1 MRRRELFKNGIR
13 AGLGIAVSP
22 LLADRM
28 AGEAVTPKKSAIPLQ
43 PSPLL
48 EYRLFS
54 RTSSQGQTE
63 LAQSRKGPWT
73 AVAQGDT
80 FAGMHVLSVPAKA
93 GGRSWTLVERNDAA
107 CGEFLYVEPS
117 GVICRVTKPLGK
129 VGMQEPR
136 AIEARSQDYWERLLK
151 AEDDI
156 LGKEYLADPRD
167 PSLERTRELLPPL
180 IYPETYIGMKE
191 YPHKVAISWDGSIGI
206 ERSFFNGV
214 PGWSIR
220 SESSS
225 GNASTANEGELSEL
239 GAALP
244 FALNGQEID
253 RSEAMQVFRMQ
264 LESCLPITQYVYQR
278 PADEAGWEQIAFMG
292 QLRGKPAIFLRFR
305 IVNFS
310 ATAKTVEFAIYPP
323 LDGKLEPHPD
333 NKTIVITAPTCTAE
347 MKPRRISESRAALTS
362 EYPFKMANGF
372 PVWALSLAPGDH
384 KDLHFV
390 LPGYSASG
398 ALSPDPGQVGDAF
411 YEALKGE
418 CESWQAFFQ
427 RGAQFEIPEQFINEI
442 SRGALTK
449 SLVCVNGD
457 EPGGGALWYQGFW
470 PFCTTYLSQVL
481 LELGYFSEV
490 RRYISYFLK
499 TRIEPNGKINTG
511 WNNDANH
518 QIFDAG
524 YFLKLL
530 ASYYWY
536 SQDASLYTENI
547 QQIDKIVGFL
557 QASREESLKSF
568 TPDDP
573 RYGMV
578 KGILSCDWWQ
588 KPPDYYYTNDGPIW
602 EGLRDYAQ
610 MLQDIGVS
618 MGRHSLVV
626 KGKALAQYAKEYHA
640 ILRRSLETA
649 KENDGNKLT
658 FIHIHPILGN
668 PKRPVRCIYL
678 TDEWS
683 RAQRRFHDSPRLA
696 GSDLLTDEERRCI
709 FDFEFNHDQTVLG
722 VRRYLAPRLDNFQCH
737 NSAFQKLRLGMVRE
751 YLMEYYGTIQALLG
765 PGLWSGFE
773 QTQLI
778 PLEGERGRRNG
789 YGKYIEGPRLF
800 GHEGAHPTW
809 PIVRLTK
816 QIFAFDEPNGDAVWI
831 GRGIPRHW
839 LASGRPVSASRLPT
853 RYGKLD
859 IRYVYR
865 ADVGLLTVEIDPLER
880 RFIPELRIGARDPE
894 GGSLQLAHCRESSIG
909 CRVDK
914 EKELI
919 IVTGV
924 DRPIFL
930 EIGFSRE

>member
-1 MRRRELFKNGIR
+1 MQRRELFKNGIR

-22 LLADRM
+22 LVPAHLAG
-28 AGEAVTPKKSAIPLQ
+28 AAVTPKKSAIPVQ

-54 RTSSQGQTE
+54 RANSQGQTE
-63 LAQSRKGPWT
+63 LALSRKGPWT
-73 AVAQGDT
+73 PVAQGDT
-80 FAGMHVLSVPAKA
+80 FAGMRVLSVSAKA
-93 GGRSWTLVERNDAA
+93 GDRSWTVLERDEATD
-107 CGEFLYVEPS
+107 GEFFYVEQS
-117 GVICRVTKPLGK
+117 GVACRVTKPLGK

-167 PSLERTRELLPPL
+167 PSLERTREFLPPL

-206 ERSFFNGV
+206 ERGFFNGV

-220 SESSS
+220 SQTGSH
-225 GNASTANEGELSEL
+225 GEQSEL

-244 FALNGQEID
+244 FALNGREID

-264 LESCLPITQYVYQR
+264 LESSLPITQYIYQR

-292 QLRGKPAIFLRFR
+292 KLQGKPAIFLRFR

-310 ATAKTVEFAIYPP
+310 ATAKTVEFAIHAP
-323 LDGKLEPHPD
+323 LDGKLEPQPD
-333 NKTIVITAPTCTAE
+333 NKTVAITAPTYTTD
-347 MKPRRISESRAALTS
+347 MLPPPISESQATLTS
-362 EYPFKMANGF
+362 EHPFKMANGF
-372 PVWALSLAPGDH
+372 PVWALSLAPGEH

-390 LPGYSASG
+390 LPGYCASG
-398 ALSPDPGQVGDAF
+398 ALSVDPGQVRDAF

-418 CESWQAFFQ
+418 CELWQAFFQ
-427 RGAQFEIPEQFINEI
+427 RGAQFEIPEQSINEI
-442 SRGALTK
+442 SRGALAK
-449 SLVCVNGD
+449 CLVCVNGD

-470 PFCTTYLSQVL
+470 PYCTIYLSQVL

-490 RRYISYFLK
+490 RRYIAYFLK

-511 WNNDANH
+511 WNKDANH

-530 ASYYWY
+530 ACYYWY
-536 SQDASLYTENI
+536 SQDTSLYTENI

-557 QASREESLKSF
+557 HSSREESLKAFS
-568 TPDDP
+568 PDDP

-578 KGILSCDWWQ
+578 KGILSCDWWR

-618 MGRHSLVV
+618 MGRYYLVT

-649 KENDGNKLT
+649 KEHNGNKLT
-658 FIHIHPILGN
+658 YIHVHPILGN
-668 PKRPVRCIYL
+668 PKRPVQCIYL
-678 TDEWS
+678 TNAWA

-696 GSDLLTDEERRCI
+696 GSDLLTDEERRCV

-722 VRRYLAPRLDNFQCH
+722 VRRYGPSVLDNFQCY

-773 QTQLI
+773 QTQVI
-778 PLEGERGRRNG
+778 PLDGEKGRRNG
-789 YGKYIEGPRLF
+789 HGKYCESPRLF
-800 GHEGAHPTW
+800 GLEGAHPTW

-816 QIFAFDEPNGDAVWI
+816 QIFAFDEPDGDAVWI

-865 ADVGLLTVEIDPLER
+865 ADVRLLTVELDPLER

-894 GGSLQLAHCRESSIG
+894 GGSLQLAHCRDASIG

-930 EIGFSRE
+930 EISFSRE